1 MVGQHRMPDTVV
13 APVVHMA
20 ASLLGVVLV
29 QKAFLTLVLPHWRT
43 TLEAMFAAQGM
54 LGAVSSLL
62 SAMGI
67 AAYWGLGSLFAL
79 PAFFHCT
86 RWNRV
91 KRNLDTQMFFS
102 CLPLLL
108 FNFVLGGLF
117 GTLVLCAGLPDSS
130 FEWRSLP
137 DVATLARDAIVW
149 LAANEVIFFYSHRW
163 LHSNKRMYQEVH
175 KIHHTWT
182 APISF
187 SAIYCHPIEQILGN
201 SVPLLVGP
209 LLCGSHI
216 FTTAVWLFTYM
227 AHSCG
232 THSGFWFC
240 DDHGMHDEHHAK
252 FNVNFGLH
260 GVMDH
265 MYGTLK
271 LPAQSEAAGFG
282 QYMIVIDEN
291 IAPRLQLLQRG
302 RRQEQRSLSSEA
314 TAATTTTTATLFWFL
329 SDRRNYHISASG
341 YLVSV
346 ARTEEQ
352 QQQQQQQQ
360 QEQRSQR
367 SEPSGSVV
375 QRWSYSVT
383 LDGPFGLGE
392 L

>member
-1 MVGQHRMPDTVV
+1 MVDQHRMPDTLV
-13 APVVHMA
+13 APIVHMA

-29 QKAFLTLVLPHWRT
+29 QKAFLILVLPHWLT
-43 TLEAMFAAQGM
+43 TLEAMFAAQGK

-62 SAMGI
+62 SVMGI

-79 PAFFHCT
+79 PAFLHCT
-86 RWNRV
+86 RWKIQV

-102 CLPLLL
+102 CLPLIL
-108 FNFVLGGLF
+108 FNFVLGGVF

-137 DVATLARDAIVW
+137 DVATLARDAMVW

-163 LHSNKRMYQEVH
+163 LHSNKRMYQAVH

-182 APISF
+182 APTSY

-252 FNVNFGLH
+252 FNVNFGVH

-271 LPAQSEAAGFG
+271 LPAQSE
-282 QYMIVIDEN
+282 E
-291 IAPRLQLLQRG
+291 
-302 RRQEQRSLSSEA
+302 
-314 TAATTTTTATLFWFL
+314 
-329 SDRRNYHISASG
+329 
-341 YLVSV
+341 
-346 ARTEEQ
+346 
-352 QQQQQQQQ
+352 
-360 QEQRSQR
+360 
-367 SEPSGSVV
+367 
-375 QRWSYSVT
+375 
-383 LDGPFGLGE
+383 
-392 L
+392 

>member
-1 MVGQHRMPDTVV
+1 
-13 APVVHMA
+13 
-20 ASLLGVVLV
+20 
-29 QKAFLTLVLPHWRT
+29 K
-43 TLEAMFAAQGM
+43 
-54 LGAVSSLL
+54 LGATSSLL
-62 SAMGI
+62 SVMGI

-79 PAFFHCT
+79 PAFFRCT
-86 RWNRV
+86 RWKIQV

-102 CLPLLL
+102 CLPLIL
-108 FNFVLGGLF
+108 FNFVLGGVF
-117 GTLVLCAGLPDSS
+117 GTLVLCAGLPESS
-130 FEWRSLP
+130 FAWRSLP
-137 DVATLARDAIVW
+137 DMATLARDAVVW

-163 LHSNKRMYQEVH
+163 LHSNKRMYQAVH

-252 FNVNFGLH
+252 FNVNFGVH

-271 LPAQSEAAGFG
+271 LPAQSEGSEAGAAK
-282 QYMIVIDEN
+282 
-291 IAPRLQLLQRG
+291 P
-302 RRQEQRSLSSEA
+302 EQRSHSKNHNNNNSNSV
-314 TAATTTTTATLFWFL
+314 FIL
-329 SDRRNYHISASG
+329 SDRPKYHNISAPG

-346 ARTEEQ
+346 ARTEEKP
-352 QQQQQQQQ
+352 QQQQQQQ
-360 QEQRSQR
+360 QEQKSQR
-367 SEPSGSVV
+367 SEPSGSVLE
-375 QRWSYSVT
+375 RWIYSVA
-383 LDGPFGLGE
+383 LDGPFGLE
-392 L
+392 EF